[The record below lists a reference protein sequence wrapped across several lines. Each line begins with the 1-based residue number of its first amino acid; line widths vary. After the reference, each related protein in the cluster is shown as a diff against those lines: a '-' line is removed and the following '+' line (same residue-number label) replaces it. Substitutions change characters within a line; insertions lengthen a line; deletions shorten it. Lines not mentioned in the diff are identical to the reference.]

1 MRLSSGELGILKAFL
16 TMMLS
21 TCNQFTGICK
31 LGKICSDLYM
41 TIISVWLLWSV
52 SRYMS
57 DELC

>member
-16 TMMLS
+16 TMMS

-31 LGKICSDLYM
+31 LGKICPGFYM
-41 TIISVWLLWSV
+41 TIISVWLLRSV

-57 DELC
+57 GELC